1 MTPRWL
7 PLTGALN
14 ARDLG
19 GLPLKGGGLTRHGVL
34 LRSDTLQE
42 LTADDVAWLQAAR
55 LRTVIDLRTPAEA
68 AREGRGPLADTE
80 VAYANL
86 PFIPDEV
93 VIPDDPRH
101 EVIVADRQER
111 DRVEHY
117 LDYLRLAAPRV
128 VAALDLL
135 ASPGASPALFHCA
148 AGKDRTGVLAAIV
161 LEMNGVEREAI
172 IADFALTNETAARRG
187 ATPHPAADLRTRDA
201 PDVVAGA
208 AGGPTDHARFLT
220 TCRRRPRRPD
230 HLGDGAWLGHQGG
243 EPARPPAALTRDA
256 ARGLAKFRQRG
267 YSACYDS
274 NNSSMDGV
282 GGRGGE
288 PAVGDR
294 RAGRRRPA
302 RVGCGRARRQHR
314 GADRADRP
322 AAGRTAAAAGRLR
335 RAGRGRGQRRP
346 RQHRLAALAVP
357 HRRRPGRRPGRGRP
371 RVGPDAAAHP
381 GGVGRR
387 PDQLR
392 PRPGA
397 HLRHRGRAG
406 RAGRRRRT
414 DAGRARRHARTPPAA
429 PRRRALA
436 GACGA
441 RGQRP
446 RRRTRLPAPPAGR
459 GRHLRRHR
467 GGQRDP

>member
-7 PLTGALN
+7 PLTGAFN

-42 LTADDVAWLQAAR
+42 LTGDDVAWLQAAG

-172 IADFALTNETAARRG
+172 IADFALTNERLHAVAQRLIRLPTYERGMRRMSWQ
-187 ATPHPAADLRTRDA
+187 ALQADPQTMRDFLLRVD
-201 PDVVAGA
+201 DDL
-208 AGGPTDHARFLT
+208 GGPTAWAVAHG
-220 TCRRRPRRPD
+220 
-230 HLGDGAWLGHQGG
+230 LGI
-243 EPARPPAALTRDA
+243 
-256 ARGLAKFRQRG
+256 
-267 YSACYDS
+267 
-274 NNSSMDGV
+274 
-282 GGRGGE
+282 
-288 PAVGDR
+288 
-294 RAGRRRPA
+294 
-302 RVGCGRARRQHR
+302 
-314 GADRADRP
+314 
-322 AAGRTAAAAGRLR
+322 TAANRLGRLL
-335 RAGRGRGQRRP
+335 
-346 RQHRLAALAVP
+346 H
-357 HRRRPGRRPGRGRP
+357 
-371 RVGPDAAAHP
+371 
-381 GGVGRR
+381 
-387 PDQLR
+387 
-392 PRPGA
+392 
-397 HLRHRGRAG
+397 
-406 RAGRRRRT
+406 
-414 DAGRARRHARTPPAA
+414 
-429 PRRRALA
+429 
-436 GACGA
+436 
-441 RGQRP
+441 
-446 RRRTRLPAPPAGR
+446 
-459 GRHLRRHR
+459 
-467 GGQRDP
+467 